1 MNIYDIAREAGVS
14 IATVSR
20 VLNHKDTVR
29 ADTRAKVEKV
39 LKRCNYAPSAIAQGM
54 VSKSLH
60 TVAVLTVD
68 IRDSHY
74 ARTAYTIERE
84 FGRRGYEVILCNT
97 GGDRAETLRTLQA
110 VAQKQVDGLILVGSI
125 FNTICQGA
133 EMENL
138 LRKMPVVLANGTLAL
153 PDAYSVMVDDCRGV
167 EMAVE
172 HLVKTG
178 RRNLYYIKDKST
190 DSAAAKAKGF
200 LSGMAA
206 AGLDA
211 DGHVLETGETLE
223 DGIRAV
229 QQLFR
234 SVFHFER
241 SFLPD
246 GSQFDHL
253 FQDGETFHVGGLELT
268 ALHVPGHT
276 PADMA
281 YRVGD
286 DVFVGDTLFMPDV
299 GTARADFP
307 GGDAATLYRSIQRLL
322 ALPAHTRLH
331 MCHDYPP
338 ENRAPAWV
346 STVAEQRSGNIHVH
360 EGVTEAAFVQMRTA
374 RDATLA
380 MPTLILPSVQVNV
393 RAGKLPPA
401 QDDGRTYIQ
410 LPINAFLKGAGAP
423 QGMT

>member
-1 MNIYDIAREAGVS
+1 MHIEPFFDPVTG
-14 IATVSR
+14 TVSY
-20 VLNHKDTVR
+20 VL
-29 ADTRAKVEKV
+29 ADTDAGQAAVIDPV
-39 LKRCNYAPSAIAQGM
+39 LDFEP
-54 VSKSLH
+54 KS
-60 TVAVLTVD
+60 
-68 IRDSHY
+68 
-74 ARTAYTIERE
+74 
-84 FGRRGYEVILCNT
+84 
-97 GGDRAETLRTLQA
+97 
-110 VAQKQVDGLILVGSI
+110 
-125 FNTICQGA
+125 
-133 EMENL
+133 
-138 LRKMPVVLANGTLAL
+138 GTLTSASS
-153 PDAYSVMVDDCRGV
+153 DRIIEYV
-167 EMAVE
+167 
-172 HLVKTG
+172 
-178 RRNLYYIKDKST
+178 RRQGWQVQWILETHAHADH
-190 DSAAAKAKGF
+190 
-200 LSGMAA
+200 LSGAQHIRHHLGGKVA
-206 AGLDA
+206 IGA
-211 DGHVLETGETLE
+211 H
-223 DGIRAV
+223 IRAV

-253 FQDGETFHVGGLELT
+253 FEDDETFHVGGLELT

-307 GGDAATLYRSIQRLL
+307 GGEAATLYHSIQRLL

-346 STVAEQRSGNIHVH
+346 STVAEQRSGNIHVRD
-360 EGVTEAAFVQMRTA
+360 GVTEAAFVQMRTA

-380 MPTLILPSVQVNV
+380 IPTLILPSVQVNV

-423 QGMT
+423 QGMS

>member
-1 MNIYDIAREAGVS
+1 MPHASMHIEPFFDPVTG
-14 IATVSR
+14 TVSY
-20 VLNHKDTVR
+20 VL
-29 ADTRAKVEKV
+29 ADTDAGQAAVIDPV
-39 LKRCNYAPSAIAQGM
+39 LDFEP
-54 VSKSLH
+54 KS
-60 TVAVLTVD
+60 
-68 IRDSHY
+68 
-74 ARTAYTIERE
+74 
-84 FGRRGYEVILCNT
+84 
-97 GGDRAETLRTLQA
+97 
-110 VAQKQVDGLILVGSI
+110 
-125 FNTICQGA
+125 
-133 EMENL
+133 
-138 LRKMPVVLANGTLAL
+138 GTLTSASS
-153 PDAYSVMVDDCRGV
+153 DRIIEYV
-167 EMAVE
+167 
-172 HLVKTG
+172 
-178 RRNLYYIKDKST
+178 RRQGWQVQWILETHAHADH
-190 DSAAAKAKGF
+190 
-200 LSGMAA
+200 LSGAQHIRHHLGGKVA
-206 AGLDA
+206 IGA
-211 DGHVLETGETLE
+211 H
-223 DGIRAV
+223 IRAV

-253 FQDGETFHVGGLELT
+253 FEVGETFHVGGLELT

-423 QGMT
+423 QGMS